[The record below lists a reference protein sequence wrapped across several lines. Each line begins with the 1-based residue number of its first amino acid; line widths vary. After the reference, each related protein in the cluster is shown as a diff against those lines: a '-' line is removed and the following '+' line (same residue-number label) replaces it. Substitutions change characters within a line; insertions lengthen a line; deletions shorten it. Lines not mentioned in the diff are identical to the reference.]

1 MKDVT
6 AQLKLKSDA
15 SPKFFRPRSV
25 PFAIRDAVGAE
36 IDRLEK
42 MGILEKVDHS
52 DWATPIVPVPKKDGK
67 FQICD
72 DYKVTINPAL
82 DIDQHPLPRPE
93 EIFATLAG
101 GQKFTTLDLLQ
112 AYKQVLLEETSRELV
127 TVNTH
132 KGLYRYTR
140 LTFGVATAPAIFQRT
155 MDVVLQGLSNV
166 MCYLDDIIISGTSD
180 AEHLSSLAR
189 VLDRLQAHGF

>member
-1 MKDVT
+1 M
-6 AQLKLKSDA
+6 
-15 SPKFFRPRSV
+15 
-25 PFAIRDAVGAE
+25 
-36 IDRLEK
+36 
-42 MGILEKVDHS
+42 
-52 DWATPIVPVPKKDGK
+52 
-67 FQICD
+67 
-72 DYKVTINPAL
+72 
-82 DIDQHPLPRPE
+82 
-93 EIFATLAG
+93 
-101 GQKFTTLDLLQ
+101 DLLQ

-180 AEHLSSLAR
+180 AEHLELLSKGPRSPSSPWFSI
-189 VLDRLQAHGF
+189 VTGQVCIPGRLSGVPGIPH